1 MLKIDLH
8 THTVASGH
16 AFNTIN
22 EMAEEASRRGVEILA
37 ITDHGPAVK
46 GSAPLDYFLVGNRLP
61 KNNCGVRILF
71 GCEANIMNENGN
83 LDIDEYTQKRLDI
96 VIAGLHE
103 LEDCVDL
110 GREGNT
116 KAIINAMKN
125 PCIKIITHPYN
136 VGSNFDVDIEKIAQ
150 ASCQYDKILEI
161 NASYFYSDKRDP
173 KKVYDRMKRM
183 IAILKKNHKKVVI
196 NSDAHNM
203 FEIGRDEEVR
213 EKFDYLGLTDDD
225 ILSYD
230 IEEAKKYFN
239 IK

>member
-37 ITDHGPAVK
+37 ITDHGPEV
-46 GSAPLDYFLVGNRLP
+46 SNLSLDFFRTGRRLP
-61 KNNCGVRILF
+61 KMISGVKILF
-71 GCEANIMNENGN
+71 GCEANIINGNGDLDIDRDIQKN
-83 LDIDEYTQKRLDI
+83 LDIVL
-96 VIAGLHE
+96 VGLHE
-103 LEDCVDL
+103 VEKYINL

-116 KAIINAMKN
+116 QAIINAMKN
-125 PCIKIITHPYN
+125 PYVKIITHPYN
-136 VGSNFDVDIEKIAQ
+136 IGNGYDVDIEQIAI
-150 ASCQYDKILEI
+150 AACESDILLEV
-161 NASYFYSDKRDP
+161 NASYFYSTKRDP

-225 ILSYD
+225 ILNYD
-230 IEEAKKYFN
+230 IEETKKYFN